1 MRAVSLLFVSVGTDH
16 HPFDRLLGWVRD
28 WACDHPRWEL
38 QVQHGLSADPG
49 LGGGAGTAF
58 AFCDHDRLQELLG
71 LADAVVSHGGP
82 ATITEARRYGH
93 VPVVVPRD
101 PTLGEHVDG
110 HQQAFARRLGA
121 AGLVHL
127 AQTRAEFVAALDGV
141 TAAPPTPAQRAAGLA
156 TRAVPPGVHGVGAAV
171 EDVVRSRPRRG
182 AGRAHRWS
190 VISSNTRRA
199 SSGSSPP
206 AAD

>member
-1 MRAVSLLFVSVGTDH
+1 MSLLFVSVGTDH

-28 WACDHPRWEL
+28 WSREHPGWDL
-38 QVQHGLSADPG
+38 QVQHGRSADPG
-49 LGGGAGTAF
+49 AGTGF

-141 TAAPPTPAQRAAGLA
+141 TAAPPTPAERAAGLA
-156 TRAVPPGVHGVGAAV
+156 SRQLPAGVHGVGAVV
-171 EDVVRSRPRRG
+171 EDLVRSRPRRRT
-182 AGRAHRWS
+182 GRLTGGR
-190 VISSNTRRA
+190 
-199 SSGSSPP
+199 
-206 AAD
+206 